1 MPSSSN
7 GSMPKNLEDKLRK
20 VVEGDGRFHV
30 NAYRFVYE
38 ALEFTL
44 KSLDRKGHV
53 TGRELLE
60 GIRDCALEQFGGL
73 APMVFENWGVR
84 KTADFGS
91 IVFNLVEANLMGRSE
106 SDTLADFTDVYDF
119 REAFRIDAQPRPGRR
134 SEE

>member
-1 MPSSSN
+1 
-7 GSMPKNLEDKLRK
+7 MPKNLEDKLK
-20 VVEGDGRFHV
+20 QVVEADGRYHI

-44 KSLDRKGHV
+44 KSLGRRGHV

-84 KTADFGS
+84 KTDDFGS
-91 IVFNLVEANLMGRSE
+91 IVFNLVGANLMGRSE
-106 SDTLADFTDVYDF
+106 SDSPADFADVYDF
-119 REAFRIDAQPRPGRR
+119 REAFRIDARPGQGRR